1 MQRLI
6 ITTGGTKNVILSSR
20 AGDALTVGG
29 NNVAIGDSAL
39 SSDTQGS
46 KSVAI
51 GDSALYNQ
59 NFTSA
64 TDTYSLHSITT
75 VLTTQ

>member
-1 MQRLI
+1 M
-6 ITTGGTKNVILSSR
+6 
-20 AGDALTVGG
+20 GG

-46 KSVAI
+46 KSTAI

-64 TDTYSLHSITT
+64 TNSHNTAVGFEAGNAITT
-75 VLTTQ
+75 GD